1 MTTFFGK
8 KGKILLLPIVGL
20 FVAPN
25 VAAQNPQAPRRSHG
39 GFRQRTFYRADA

>member
-8 KGKILLLPIVGL
+8 KGKILLLPIAGL

-25 VAAQNPQAPRRSHG
+25 VAAQNPQAPDEAMVVSATHVLPC
-39 GFRQRTFYRADA
+39 